1 VIELLTVLLQ
11 VEAEAH
17 DDAPLAIIIP
27 LAILI
32 PLAVLVAFSLIKP
45 KGGGH

>member
-1 VIELLTVLLQ
+1 MIEVLTVLLQ
-11 VEAEAH
+11 AEAAN

-27 LAILI
+27 LAILV
-32 PLAVLVAFSLIKP
+32 PLAVLVVFSLIKP

>member
-1 VIELLTVLLQ
+1 MIELLTVLLQ
-11 VEAEAH
+11 AEADAS

-32 PLAVLVAFSLIKP
+32 PLAALVVFSLIKP